1 MEEFLNELEHD
12 KIIRK
17 NVALFRNDDNIKK
30 LSEKELKRISDL
42 SKPSKN
48 QIKKKPEDEDHKDE
62 VDKIKI

>member
-12 KIIRK
+12 KNIRK

-48 QIKKKPEDEDHKDE
+48 QI
-62 VDKIKI
+62 